1 MKGSL
6 SKFLFVLMAV
16 YLSQMFMAPQVKALE
31 LDKGLSVEG
40 TGFVDFTAVSGD
52 HYQSGTVGATTTT
65 PATAD
70 ANVGKDNGF
79 HFTRAYITVKDKVS
93 DDLMVR
99 ITYDQKDGQGGSTQ
113 CADPNAASVSYT
125 CTTQSA
131 FVKYV
136 YGDYSYMPGQK
147 VRFGLGHT
155 PWIDYE
161 EGLYT
166 YRFLGTVFSDGQGAQ
181 SSSDTGVSLIGSFM
195 DKMLDYHV
203 GVYEGEGYANK
214 RDGQGFAYAGR
225 VSFNMEGFTVAL
237 FDWMETKR
245 SGTPDYN
252 PSRLIGMVTYGNPIF
267 RVAGQYLAADD
278 NKTVVNTAPKFNK
291 GNGYSVWA
299 YTRIPG
305 MDALRIMARYDSMK
319 TDTDVDTGTNI
330 LAKLGVSYDLS
341 KSIVIALDETI
352 LSAKD
357 SSGTSVTDNLLGIKA
372 QVAF

>member
-1 MKGSL
+1 MDNKLKKSIFGL
-6 SKFLFVLMAV
+6 VFVIAAAFGV
-16 YLSQMFMAPQVKALE
+16 FQPVKAIE
-31 LDKGLSVEG
+31 LDKGLSIEG

-52 HYQSGTVGATTTT
+52 HYKSGTVGATTISS
-65 PATAD
+65 PIAD

-99 ITYDQKDGQGGSTQ
+99 ITYDQKDGQGGTVQ
-113 CADPNAASVSYT
+113 CTALPCS
-125 CTTQSA
+125 TQSA

-136 YGDYSYMPGQK
+136 YGDYTYMPGQK
-147 VRFGLGHT
+147 VRFGLGQT
-155 PWIDYE
+155 PWINYE
-161 EGLYT
+161 EDLYT
-166 YRFLGTVFSDGQGAQ
+166 YRFLGTLFSDGQGAQ

-195 DKMLDYHV
+195 DKILDYHV
-203 GVYEGEGYANK
+203 GVYEGEGYSNK

-237 FDWMETKR
+237 FNWMETKR
-245 SGTPDYN
+245 NGTSDYN
-252 PSRLIGMVTYGNPIF
+252 PSRFIGMVTYGNPTF

-278 NKTVVNTAPKFNK
+278 NKTATNPTPKFNK

-305 MDALRIMARYDSMK
+305 MDALRILARFDSMK
-319 TDTDVDTGTNI
+319 TDTDVDTGTNTQ
-330 LAKLGVSYDLS
+330 AKLGVSYDLS
-341 KSIVIALDETI
+341 KSVMIALDETI

-357 SSGTSVTDNLLGIKA
+357 SSGTSLTDNLLGIKA